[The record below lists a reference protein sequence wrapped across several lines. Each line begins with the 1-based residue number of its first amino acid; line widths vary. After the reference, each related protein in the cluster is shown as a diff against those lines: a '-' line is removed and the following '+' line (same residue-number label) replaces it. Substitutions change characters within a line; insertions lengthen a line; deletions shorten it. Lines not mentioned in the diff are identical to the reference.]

1 MTLIE
6 EVARAMHPFVSKNRG
21 WPEWD
26 RCYDWYK
33 DGIRDQAKAAIAVV
47 VKRLNEPSGDMLW
60 AAGDF
65 DEPGNIWQ
73 AMLKQF
79 KNEHG
84 LK

>member
-1 MTLIE
+1 MTLIK
-6 EVARAMHPFVSKNRG
+6 EVARA
-21 WPEWD
+21 
-26 RCYDWYK
+26 
-33 DGIRDQAKAAIAVV
+33 IRSAPKSPYLFDCDPQAKAAIAVV